1 MKKTQQTRKTK
12 TASVGKTDAQMV
24 KDYRRIEAAFE
35 RHLDGYLSAIEA
47 LGQISSILRSK

>member
-1 MKKTQQTRKTK
+1 MKKTQKTRKIK
-12 TASVGKTDAQMV
+12 TAPAEKTGDAMIR
-24 KDYRRIEAAFE
+24 DYRLIEAAFM